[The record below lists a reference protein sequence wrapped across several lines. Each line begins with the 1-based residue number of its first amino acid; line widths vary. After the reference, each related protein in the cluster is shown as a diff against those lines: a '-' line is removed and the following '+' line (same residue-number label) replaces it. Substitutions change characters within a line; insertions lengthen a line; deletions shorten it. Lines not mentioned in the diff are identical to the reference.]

1 MKVDQ
6 QSATLYINVDTG
18 SSATRGF
25 ALADFGDA
33 SPYEFFIHQLPNV
46 EARRAS
52 EYENNK
58 RRMND
63 RSSLVK
69 FQQGNDWTYRIVGEI
84 SGHAGTKTD
93 PNMSKSDELVP
104 KVLAFVGLVIDRI
117 PSIAPDEINVKLN
130 FMLPISEWADYQD
143 MESDL
148 LSCLLRGFSYNG
160 QNIDFAGAEVK
171 GCMEGAGVATVA
183 PKGSTSYVGVAGH
196 KDMNFIAVEDGRPME
211 YPKSKTFEGLGMS
224 SIVNSI
230 KHFTDDV
237 VGAKA
242 VFRFISLMDRP
253 KQAENA
259 RKELA
264 ALIPAHRLEQKLT
277 YTREMFESKW
287 EEVCRRIDRDRGI
300 KQAEY
305 FFLVGGNTYLWHK
318 RFKDLFGRAFTS
330 LDKALKELRDTYE
343 EINSQW
349 AYRALDI
356 WLLHLSSTGRT
367 WGQS

>member
-1 MKVDQ
+1 
-6 QSATLYINVDTG
+6 
-18 SSATRGF
+18 
-25 ALADFGDA
+25 
-33 SPYEFFIHQLPNV
+33 
-46 EARRAS
+46 
-52 EYENNK
+52 
-58 RRMND
+58 
-63 RSSLVK
+63 
-69 FQQGNDWTYRIVGEI
+69 
-84 SGHAGTKTD
+84 
-93 PNMSKSDELVP
+93 
-104 KVLAFVGLVIDRI
+104 
-117 PSIAPDEINVKLN
+117 
-130 FMLPISEWADYQD
+130 
-143 MESDL
+143 
-148 LSCLLRGFSYNG
+148 
-160 QNIDFAGAEVK
+160 
-171 GCMEGAGVATVA
+171 MEGAGVATVA
-183 PKGSTSYVGVAGH
+183 PKGSTSYVGVCGH

-242 VFRFISLMDRP
+242 VFRFISLMDKP

-277 YTREMFESKW
+277 FTRETFESKW

-318 RFKDLFGRAFTS
+318 RFKGLFGRAFTS
-330 LDKALKELRDTYE
+330 LDHAAFKELRDTYD

-356 WLLHLSSTGRT
+356 WLLHLASTGRT

>member
-1 MKVDQ
+1 MSVDQ
-6 QSATLYINVDTG
+6 QSATLDINVDTG

-25 ALADFGDA
+25 VLATFKDDD
-33 SPYEFFIHQLPNV
+33 SYEFFIHQLPNV

-63 RSSLVK
+63 RSSLIR
-69 FQQGNDWTYRIVGEI
+69 FHQGNESIYRIVGEI
-84 SGHAGTKTD
+84 PGHAGTKTD

-104 KVLAFVGLVIDRI
+104 KVLAFVGLAIDRI
-117 PSIAPDEINVKLN
+117 PSIEPDAINVKLN

-160 QNIDFAGAEVK
+160 QHIEFAGAVVK
-171 GCMEGAGVATVA
+171 GYMEGAGVATVA
-183 PKGSTSYVGVAGH
+183 PKGSTSYVGVCGH

-211 YPKSKTFEGLGMS
+211 YPRSKTFEGLGMS

-264 ALIPAHRLEQKLT
+264 TLIPAHRLEQKLT
-277 YTREMFESKW
+277 FTRETFESKW
-287 EEVCRRIDRDRGI
+287 EEVCRRIDRDKGI

-318 RFKDLFGRAFTS
+318 RFKGLFGRAFTS
-330 LDKALKELRDTYE
+330 LDQAFKELRDTYD

-356 WLLHLSSTGRT
+356 WFLHLASTGRT